1 MLAIPN
7 WFKQQAQECA
17 DTETERILSKDEVIV
32 VNNQD
37 PHVSPRLL
45 EKFQATINNDTR
57 PRVDTDD
64 RTRILSTRYIS
75 KEKLIEFVGVV
86 KKIPLY
92 ISFDE
97 AWKKYSLRDYF
108 LDSQE
113 NLEEIKTYFQKARI
127 SITTRAPHVYRLPNR
142 INIDK
147 LEEFNITVQTIAP
160 STSFVKAW
168 MYLDI

>member
-45 EKFQATINNDTR
+45 EKFQASINNDTR

-92 ISFDE
+92 ISFNE
-97 AWKKYSLRDYF
+97 A
-108 LDSQE
+108 
-113 NLEEIKTYFQKARI
+113 
-127 SITTRAPHVYRLPNR
+127 
-142 INIDK
+142 
-147 LEEFNITVQTIAP
+147 
-160 STSFVKAW
+160 
-168 MYLDI
+168 